1 MALEIVFWVAV
12 GLIVYAHLGYPLLLW
27 ALAAL
32 FGEDDAMRRARELR
46 SPARAICPASA

>member
-32 FGEDDAMRRARELR
+32 FGEDAAARRGRTASSPR
-46 SPARAICPASA
+46 SP